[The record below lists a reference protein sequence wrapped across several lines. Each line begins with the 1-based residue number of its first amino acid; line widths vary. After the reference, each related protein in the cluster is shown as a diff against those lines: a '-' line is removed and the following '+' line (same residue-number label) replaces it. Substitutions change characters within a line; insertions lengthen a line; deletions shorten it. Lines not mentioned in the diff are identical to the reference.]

1 VLLDALT
8 DRPEIQTRVIAAMR
22 ISERRWDLRMKNG
35 TDVMLPEGHEVEAL
49 DRLLILQQETALL
62 DRPLQAIDMR
72 LGDRLVLR
80 PQPDKPVPAPLPPKK
95 PT

>member
-1 VLLDALT
+1 M
-8 DRPEIQTRVIAAMR
+8 IQSRVIAASR
-22 ISERRWDLRMKNG
+22 ISERRWDLHMKNG
-35 TDVMLPEGHEVEAL
+35 TDILLPEGHEVEAL
-49 DRLLILQQETALL
+49 DRLLVLQQETALL

-80 PQPDKPVPAPLPPKK
+80 PPQPDKPAPAPVPPKK